1 MIERVKP
8 KPEPSV
14 KKKPGRPRSEKARQ
28 AILKA
33 AAKLLD
39 EGGMGRVTMEA
50 VAQRAGVGKPTIY
63 RSWPNAQALAMA
75 ALMEQPA
82 LDTDVRAT
90 RSALAD
96 LRRQLR
102 KVVDTFSTTRGRQVS
117 RMMAA
122 AEQDSE
128 IAKAF
133 RNQVILKSR
142 EEGRVLLVR
151 AREAG
156 DIRADLDIDVVLD
169 AIYGP
174 LFYRLLIGH
183 APLDHSF
190 ADGLLDVL
198 IDGIADRSF

>member
-75 ALMEQPA
+75 ALMAQPA
-82 LDTDVRAT
+82 PDTGVKKT
-90 RSALAD
+90 GSALAD

-128 IAKAF
+128 IAKVF

-156 DIRADLDIDVVLD
+156 DIRADVDIDVVLD

-183 APLDHSF
+183 APLDHAF
-190 ADGLLDVL
+190 ADRVLDLV
-198 IDGIADRSF
+198 IAGIR